1 MAVPQTSDHARTARI
16 SLTWTIILLSLT
28 TLGSG
33 IHGRDLPTPE
43 PDPGRRIQ
51 DGCPRFHHTQID
63 SRTPDP
69 NPTSQVNS
77 AERYRRLILAVPLN
91 PTAARLSSSP
101 TARWHDGGKHRG
113 GAMVGFP
120 PSPKFPTELRSKHGN
135 TNRIATVFRRGLL
148 TLIQEAMNST
158 HGARWISCP
167 DDEIPADPLVVPS
180 FLGHERTQCNA
191 AKHPGPRGTSERQM
205 RPRRRW

>member
-16 SLTWTIILLSLT
+16 SLSWTIILLSLT

-113 GAMVGFP
+113 GAMAGTGQN
-120 PSPKFPTELRSKHGN
+120 SPYALELRIECDN
-135 TNRIATVFRRGLL
+135 T
-148 TLIQEAMNST
+148 Q
-158 HGARWISCP
+158 
-167 DDEIPADPLVVPS
+167 
-180 FLGHERTQCNA
+180 
-191 AKHPGPRGTSERQM
+191 
-205 RPRRRW
+205 

>member
-1 MAVPQTSDHARTARI
+1 MAVPQASDHARTARI

-77 AERYRRLILAVPLN
+77 AERYRGLILAVPQQINAPRAFFHLSPNAAALYTWTRRN
-91 PTAARLSSSP
+91 PP
-101 TARWHDGGKHRG
+101 
-113 GAMVGFP
+113 
-120 PSPKFPTELRSKHGN
+120 
-135 TNRIATVFRRGLL
+135 ATSDPGRP
-148 TLIQEAMNST
+148 
-158 HGARWISCP
+158 P
-167 DDEIPADPLVVPS
+167 DDSPIP
-180 FLGHERTQCNA
+180 LGFR
-191 AKHPGPRGTSERQM
+191 AKENKAYAMKHLLETGTMLGE
-205 RPRRRW
+205 PPTGRW